1 MTLHRWYE
9 QSPPVQRI
17 KSYFFSR
24 PLLKVFMWSPCFFAM
39 TICSILFHG
48 LLFFFKQPDFFHLL
62 PLQWS
67 CKSFPSIHLLCFLDT
82 FVRPPGPFSS
92 FLWQALREIV
102 FSTFLMKAAQSCSL
116 LSRLF
121 FGKGWHFPSLSLR
134 VLFMSTIFVHFRSL
148 ITSPLHNVATK

>member
-1 MTLHRWYE
+1 MWSH
-9 QSPPVQRI
+9 
-17 KSYFFSR
+17 FFS
-24 PLLKVFMWSPCFFAM
+24 M

-67 CKSFPSIHLLCFLDT
+67 HKSFPSIHLLCFLDT

-92 FLWQALREIV
+92 FLWQAPREIV

-121 FGKGWHFPSLSLR
+121 FGK
-134 VLFMSTIFVHFRSL
+134 
-148 ITSPLHNVATK
+148 SPLPPFSVLVVWTGLTALHTAAWPGQSGLRWLANPMRPREIRSWNFPGTMQRCIVFQSKIDI

>member
-24 PLLKVFMWSPCFFAM
+24 PLLKVFMWSLFFSHD
-39 TICSILFHG
+39 C
-48 LLFFFKQPDFFHLL
+48 LLHSFPWFIIFFFKQPDFFHLL

-121 FGKGWHFPSLSLR
+121 FGKGWHFPSLSLH
-134 VLFMSTIFVHFRSL
+134 VLFMSTIFFHFRSL